1 MTARTGPVSREEDR
15 PRSASCTPA
24 LDENNGSSAELRVR
38 AELAD
43 PLHVLHLVLDRLD
56 ALEARHGQRYAS
68 RTPAAEIAGATDS
81 WKPTVIMGKVWQALE
96 DSTAPLTAT
105 ALASLVHSDKPRLV
119 KEAITRL
126 IAEGFI
132 AETGKRP
139 KTLRIVKPYT
149 DFSKRLEQI
158 WMAIDEA
165 RAPLNRTEIMQLAG
179 LLGIGAEFEYLARE
193 GFLSASVHPIRNSA
207 LPVRLYSTARPYT
220 RPLDDVV
227 AELVGRV
234 AAIEAAQ

>member
-43 PLHVLHLVLDRLD
+43 PLHVLHLVLDRLE
-56 ALEARHGQRYAS
+56 ALEARLEQRDAS
-68 RTPAAEIAGATDS
+68 RTPATEIAAATDS

-132 AETGKRP
+132 AETGRRP
-139 KTLRIVKPYT
+139 RTLRTVRRY
-149 DFSKRLEQI
+149 SGMSQRLEQV
-158 WMAIDEA
+158 WRAIDA
-165 RAPLNRTEIMQLAG
+165 ADRPLTRTEIMQIDGLYGDSATEVEHLVPAG
-179 LLGIGAEFEYLARE
+179 EIDPDHIHTPGIFVKRIVDVGTGKKRIEF
-193 GFLSASVHPIRNSA
+193 RN
-207 LPVRLYSTARPYT
+207 T
-220 RPLDDVV
+220 RP
-227 AELVGRV
+227 RP
-234 AAIEAAQ
+234 AA